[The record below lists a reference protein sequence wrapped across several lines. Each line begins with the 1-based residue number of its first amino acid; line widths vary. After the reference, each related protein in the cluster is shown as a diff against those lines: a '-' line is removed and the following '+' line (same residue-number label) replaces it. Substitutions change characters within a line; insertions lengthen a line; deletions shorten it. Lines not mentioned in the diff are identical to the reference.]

1 MREMLQTA
9 EHRLSEERVGRAPEP
24 AWRGSLLWEKS
35 AELGTERG
43 AEGSCGACILGRQ
56 GHVYDNLETVVC
68 VL

>member
-24 AWRGSLLWEKS
+24 AWRGTLLWERS
-35 AELGTERG
+35 AELATERG
-43 AEGSCGACILGRQ
+43 TEGGCGACILGRQ
-56 GHVYDNLETVVC
+56 GRVYDNLETMLC